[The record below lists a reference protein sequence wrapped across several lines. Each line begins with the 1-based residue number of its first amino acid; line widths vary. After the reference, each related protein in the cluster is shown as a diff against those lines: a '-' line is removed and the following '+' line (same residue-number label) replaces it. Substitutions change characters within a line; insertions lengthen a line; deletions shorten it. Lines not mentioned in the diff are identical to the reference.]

1 MLLIVGA
8 TAQGATSKEG
18 NMVQKARREA
28 IDWLTGDNQPLL
40 ADHSNKL
47 KLHNFFFFKWSNLIP
62 DIKYARGM
70 LLQLHISEGIHCLAS
85 R

>member
-18 NMVQKARREA
+18 NMVQKTKMEA
-28 IDWLTGDNQPLL
+28 IDWLTGENQPLL

-47 KLHNFFFFKWSNLIP
+47 KLHNFFFFKWSYLIP

-70 LLQLHISEGIHCLAS
+70 LLQLHISGAIYCWAS